1 MARGGTQ
8 SKRTVGITHQSLE
21 EEQENQA
28 RVPPRGQAKQGS
40 GTTAKDRKRHE
51 SLLKSPGIS
60 EEEVNR
66 LSGRGGKGGKAGGS
80 RAGLVSFSEEK
91 RRSKGKGLSER
102 PPGHRDRVA
111 DGDAES

>member
-40 GTTAKDRKRHE
+40 GTTAQDRKHE